1 VLGGAGSGSESAS
14 RGADQRDAE
23 QVGAEHLRNELV
35 TMSRATPERVEAP
48 SNRSALAAGFASV
61 AGWSFDLFDLFLLL
75 YVAKAV
81 GKQIFP
87 AESETL
93 SLALVFASFA
103 VSIVMRPG
111 GAAFF
116 GELADRKGRKQIMV
130 LVLAGVGLSTA
141 AMGLVPTYAAA
152 GVLAPILFLILRV
165 IQGLFVGGVTATT
178 HTLGTESVA
187 PRWRGLMS
195 GLIGAGGAGL
205 GAAMASVV
213 FIVVSRFYPGDSFN
227 ETGWRIMFFSGLL
240 GGLLSLF
247 VLRKVEESPMWL
259 EAQQAAKAKGPV
271 ARMRFRDLVAGEYR
285 NITLLNIAVAA
296 GGGAMYYLTSG
307 FLPTMLDS
315 VLGLDSGPR
324 GTILLVSSLTV
335 VVAAALAGELSQHL
349 GRRRT
354 MLLLGAVNVVAL
366 PTLTLFIAHSD
377 PGSTT
382 RVLLA
387 ACLLAFLA
395 NAAYSPVM
403 IFLNERYPTAI
414 RSRGTAVSW
423 NTGFMLGGLMPT
435 FVNLLSPDISDV
447 PGRLVA
453 FIVGAAVIFLVAVTM
468 SPETR
473 GRLDVPQD
481 VPQAERPATVG

>member
-1 VLGGAGSGSESAS
+1 
-14 RGADQRDAE
+14 
-23 QVGAEHLRNELV
+23 
-35 TMSRATPERVEAP
+35 MSRTTHDPAAAAP
-48 SNRSALAAGFASV
+48 PGRSPLPAAFASV
-61 AGWSFDLFDLFLLL
+61 MGWSFDLFDLFLLL
-75 YVAKAV
+75 YVAEAV
-81 GKQIFP
+81 GHQIFP
-87 AESETL
+87 AESETM

-116 GELADRKGRKQIMV
+116 GELADRLGRKTIMV
-130 LVLAGVGLSTA
+130 TVMAGVGLSTA
-141 AMGLVPTYAAA
+141 AMGLVPTYASV
-152 GVLAPILFLILRV
+152 GVLAPIVFLVLRV

-178 HTLGTESVA
+178 HTLGTESVP

-195 GLIGAGGAGL
+195 GLIGAGGAGI

-213 FIVVSRFYPGDSFN
+213 FIVVSHFYPGDSF
-227 ETGWRIMFFSGLL
+227 EDFGWRVMFFSGLL

-259 EAQQAAKAKGPV
+259 AAQAGAQAGAPAV
-271 ARMRFRDLVAGEYR
+271 RLRFTDLVTGEYR
-285 NITLLNIAVAA
+285 SITLLNVAVAA

-307 FLPTMLDS
+307 FLPTLLGS
-315 VLGLDSGPR
+315 VVGMPSGSR
-324 GTILLVSSLTV
+324 GTVLLTSSLV
-335 VVAAALAGELSQHL
+335 VVIASVLAGEASQHW

-354 MLLLGAVNVVAL
+354 MLVLGAVNLVAL
-366 PTLTLFIAHSD
+366 PALTLFIARSG

-423 NTGFMLGGLMPT
+423 NTGFMIGGLLPT
-435 FVNLLSPDISDV
+435 LVNLLSPSVSDI
-447 PGRLVA
+447 PARLAV
-453 FIVGAAVIFLVAVTM
+453 FIVGSAAVFLAAVAL

-473 GRLDVPQD
+473 GRLEPGPRSHPRQEIT
-481 VPQAERPATVG
+481 P